1 MIDPKSSRVVG
12 RDRGILNRVGGVFSD
27 SPTGEQKFYVLA
39 QDKLGKAAKHS
50 HLLQRAE
57 RNTTKMLQG
66 FLGKLGYTD
75 INVVYKDPT
84 PAVRAAS

>member
-1 MIDPKSSRVVG
+1 M
-12 RDRGILNRVGGVFSD
+12 
-27 SPTGEQKFYVLA
+27 LA

-50 HLLQRAE
+50 HLVQRAE

-84 PAVRAAS
+84 RGASAADDGHSPPRTRRRFIWTT